1 MNFQLAYQNEPLTGT
16 IPTLSELGG
25 QAQRIQVAMLGLTS
39 LQENGSP
46 SISREVLADRLVS
59 FIAMYSSYCIGNPDH
74 LITTRDFA
82 EGGLL
87 DQIFSS
93 ALERSV
99 RPGGAIY
106 GAIEDA
112 ITRSTTRGG
121 AIYGA
126 IEDAITRSTARGGAI
141 DDAITRSTTRGGAMY
156 RLLETSTEPGG
167 LIDNCVQNA
176 FDNRDAINE
185 SKEENK
191 RSRFADDPIVAVPN
205 RRGLLPTTF
214 PATID
219 AFFELGSTQIN
230 TLCRFYGISRTGT
243 VLVRRNKVA
252 KHCGIGLYE

>member
-99 RPGGAIY
+99 RP
-106 GAIEDA
+106 
-112 ITRSTTRGG
+112 GG